1 MKNYTFLAL
10 AVITFTAQAQEK
22 EERQT
27 LSYEAAVARLN
38 AHPSLEAAREGV
50 LSYKH
55 AALGAGALPDPMV
68 TLGLNNY
75 PADGIGGFDRFAMS
89 SKSIEL
95 SQSIPNFGVRAS
107 SVEAKEALAAQ
118 ASIAANYTRAQLV
131 SQLNIAISK
140 QKRID
145 AQFKLTQEDK
155 KLLQQEAAFWRGRL
169 ESGESVLDESSRVDA
184 ELAQIEVVYAFLEA
198 EKEESDAELKRLV
211 GTNYSIE
218 MPKLIANPWPSDI
231 PLYMVLMAEKNIQVA
246 RANQRG
252 AKSAFS
258 PSYEVGLAYAQ
269 RENSG
274 NFDGGDFVSAKVG
287 FTVPIWAKKS
297 QKPKM
302 RAASAAVKQ
311 AEAQLRDTQRIWQK
325 KMQTMNAYIKRT
337 ILTKKALERKK
348 SSIQTQVLSLQS
360 AYESGGE
367 LHRLLAAKRNLI
379 ALKMELA
386 ELEAEY
392 ISRVS
397 QYQSAFQ
404 KMPQQAYQTGE

>member
-1 MKNYTFLAL
+1 MKHYIFLAL

-22 EERQT
+22 TEKQT

-75 PADGIGGFDRFAMS
+75 PADGSGGFDRFAMS

-107 SVEAKEALAAQ
+107 SVEVKVVLAAQ
-118 ASIAANYTRAQLV
+118 ANISASYIYAQLI

-140 QKRID
+140 QRRID
-145 AQFKLTQEDK
+145 AQLKLVQEGK

-184 ELAQIEVVYAFLEA
+184 ELAQIQVVYAFLDA
-198 EKEESDAELKRLV
+198 EKAESDAELKRLV
-211 GTNYSIE
+211 GTNYSIK
-218 MPKLIANPWPSDI
+218 MPKLIAHPWPSDI
-231 PLYMVLMAEKNIQVA
+231 PLYMVLMAEKNVQVA

-258 PSYEVGLAYAQ
+258 PSYKMGLTYAQ

-287 FTVPIWAKKS
+287 FTLPIWAKNS
-297 QKPKM
+297 QKPKLS
-302 RAASAAVKQ
+302 AASAAVKQ
-311 AEAQLRDTQRIWQK
+311 AEAQLRDTQSVWQK
-325 KMQTMNAYIKRT
+325 KMQTMRAYIKQT
-337 ILTKKALERKK
+337 VLTKEALERKK
-348 SSIQTQVLSLQS
+348 IFYSNTSFKPSKCL
-360 AYESGGE
+360 
-367 LHRLLAAKRNLI
+367 
-379 ALKMELA
+379 
-386 ELEAEY
+386 
-392 ISRVS
+392 RVWRR
-397 QYQSAFQ
+397 A
-404 KMPQQAYQTGE
+404 